1 MKEKRI
7 TKIKEAQQ
15 SAKSFAR
22 HNHWKNIPNVDKIDH
37 LHEELVEISQYLRY
51 KSEKERIK
59 FVKENKKIF
68 VNEFG
73 DLFFG
78 ICRLANQLGVDME
91 KAINLANEKI
101 FNKYNH
107 KKPENNIIKK
117 EPNNL
122 KKNKLT
128 KL

>member
-1 MKEKRI
+1 MKEKQI

-15 SAKSFAR
+15 LVKKFAKR
-22 HNHWKNIPNVDKIDH
+22 NRWPDIPNVDKIDH

-78 ICRLANQLGVDME
+78 LCRLANQLGVDME
-91 KAINLANEKI
+91 KAINLARKKI
-101 FNKYNH
+101 FNKYNY